1 MIKVFMTRGS
11 SLRLGNGPYPLDP
24 GPWGCQKGYCMG
36 WREVCAVGQ
45 EVSETGGGCGH
56 DS

>member
-1 MIKVFMTRGS
+1 MKVFMTRGS

-24 GPWGCQKGYCMG
+24 GPWGFQAGHCMG
-36 WREVCAVGQ
+36 WREVCAIEQ